1 MTDREAQIREMAKKT
16 IVLRL
21 PEMDS
26 VAVRRDETYFVD
38 DEGALLMDVY
48 TPAAADGPPPP
59 VVVIAIGYPDPQGLF
74 RRFGWHV
81 SWARLLAASGVAAVI
96 YGNRRPAADLPAV
109 LKHVRDRA
117 GTLGLDAGRIGL
129 LACSG
134 HGPVALSTL
143 MQDSKLACATF
154 LYAFTMDLNG
164 SDHVANA
171 ARQYGCIDACAGK
184 TAADLPAGMPLLFA
198 RAGRDQFAGLN
209 DAMDGVIAAGL
220 ARNLPVSMVNH
231 PGGVHAFDLEE
242 DSEASRGIIRQVLW
256 FLRQHLEVR

>member
-1 MTDREAQIREMAKKT
+1 MTDREAQFRELAKKT

-26 VAVRRDETYFVD
+26 VSVRRDEAYLVD

-48 TPAAADGPPPP
+48 TPAATDGTPSPL
-59 VVVIAIGYPDPQGLF
+59 VAIVIGYPDPQGLF

-96 YGNRRPAADLPAV
+96 YGNRRPATDVHAV
-109 LKHVRDRA
+109 LKYVRDHA
-117 GTLGLDAGRIGL
+117 GSLGVDAGRIGL

-134 HGPVALSTL
+134 HGPVALNAL
-143 MQDSKLACATF
+143 MQDSKLACAAF

-171 ARQYGCIDACAGK
+171 AKQYGCVDACAGK
-184 TAADLPAGMPLLFA
+184 SAADLPASMPLLFA

-220 ARNLPVSMVNH
+220 ARNLPVSLVNH

-242 DSEASRGIIRQVLW
+242 DSAASRGIIRQVSS
-256 FLRQHLEVR
+256 FLRLHLGVR

>member
-1 MTDREAQIREMAKKT
+1 MSDREAQFRELAKKT

-26 VAVRRDETYFVD
+26 VSVRRDETYLVD
-38 DEGALLMDVY
+38 DEGALLLDVY
-48 TPAAADGPPPP
+48 TPAAEGTPPP

-81 SWARLLAASGVAAVI
+81 SWARLLAASGLAAVI
-96 YGNRRPAADLPAV
+96 YGNRRPAADVHAV

-117 GTLGLDAGRIGL
+117 DTLGLDAGRIGL
-129 LACSG
+129 LASSG
-134 HGPVALSTL
+134 HGPVALSAL
-143 MQDSKLACATF
+143 MQDSKLACAAF
-154 LYAFTMDLNG
+154 LFAFTMDLNG

-171 ARQYGCIDACAGK
+171 ARQYGCLDACAGK
-184 TAADLPAGMPLLFA
+184 SAADLPADIPLLFA

-242 DSEASRGIIRQVLW
+242 DSEASRGIIQQVLS

>member
-1 MTDREAQIREMAKKT
+1 MTDREAQIKEMAKKT

-21 PEMDS
+21 PEMD
-26 VAVRRDETYFVD
+26 AVTVHRDETYLAD
-38 DEGALLMDVY
+38 DEGPLLMDVY
-48 TPAAADGPPPP
+48 TPANANSTPPP

-96 YGNRRPAADLPAV
+96 YGNRRPAADVHAV
-109 LKHVRDRA
+109 LKYVRDHA

-134 HGPVALSTL
+134 HGPVALSVL
-143 MQDSKLACATF
+143 MQDPAVLCAAF
-154 LYAFTMDLNG
+154 LYAFTMDLDG
-164 SDHVANA
+164 AGDVANA
-171 ARQYGCIDACAGK
+171 AREYGCIDACAGK
-184 TAADLPAGMPLLFA
+184 SAADLPAGMPLLFA

-209 DAMDGVIAAGL
+209 DAMDALMTAGL

-231 PGGVHAFDLEE
+231 PHGVHGFDLEE
-242 DSEASRGIIRQVLW
+242 DSEASRGIIRQVLS
-256 FLRQHLEVR
+256 FLRLHLEVR